1 MAAHSK
7 DLCDA
12 MDGLSIDNDVHLKQL
27 GLNNDQL
34 SKLKEIVNDYDSIFS
49 WDIKRLTGNSQ
60 NLMAN
65 LIDKMREKCE
75 MLLHKDDEFYLN
87 K

>member
-12 MDGLSIDNDVHLKQL
+12 MVGLSIENDVHLKQL
-27 GLNNDQL
+27 GLSDYQR

-49 WDIKRLTGNSQ
+49 WDIKQLTGNSQ

-65 LIDKMREKCE
+65 LVNKMREKCE
-75 MLLHKDDEFYLN
+75 MIFHKDDEFNLN